1 MDQSGP
7 GPADRELI
15 IDAPERQTPWQR
27 MVFGALTLAF
37 WAAWVYLWLPLITL
51 LGWFGWA
58 QRFVDVMVVQ
68 RGAATLLD
76 LLVWYALIAAALCG
90 ALIVWAVVEWL
101 RFRDSTR
108 RTHPPIPV
116 SARELAAKL
125 RASPEELDRFHRSR
139 RLVVHHNERGRI
151 ERIECDGPRG
161 TADGTAANARPPSR
175 LAA

>member
-7 GPADRELI
+7 GPASRELI

-27 MVFGALTLAF
+27 VVFGALTLAF

-76 LLVWYALIAAALCG
+76 LLLWYALIALVLCG
-90 ALIVWAVVEWL
+90 ALILWAVVEWT
-101 RFRDSTR
+101 RFRDSKR
-108 RTHPPIPV
+108 RHQSPVPV
-116 SARELAAKL
+116 SALELAAKL
-125 RASPEELDRFHRSR
+125 RASPTEMERILRSR

-151 ERIECDGPRG
+151 DRIECDAPAI
-161 TADGTAANARPPSR
+161 TPDDAAPDARSSSR
-175 LAA
+175 IAA

>member
-7 GPADRELI
+7 GPASRELI

-27 MVFGALTLAF
+27 VVFGALTLAF

-76 LLVWYALIAAALCG
+76 LLLWYALIALVLCG
-90 ALIVWAVVEWL
+90 ALILWAIIEWA
-101 RFRDSTR
+101 RFRDSKR
-108 RTHPPIPV
+108 RHQPPVPV
-116 SARELAAKL
+116 SALELAAKL
-125 RASPEELDRFHRSR
+125 RASPAEMERFLSSR

-151 ERIECDGPRG
+151 DRIECGDPAI
-161 TADGTAANARPPSR
+161 TPDDAAPDSR
-175 LAA
+175 SSSRIAA